1 MLPLRMLGLLLLCL
15 PLCDAGN
22 TCPLSLNPLIVVDPP
37 VVEFGDHVYV
47 NCSTEEEFEEITLML
62 GNTQTKN
69 EEFDNVAFSFAKMTD
84 WDMKSECKIKLNNS
98 FECSK
103 ELDIILYQ
111 IPEVHLFITETKTLG
126 EETNYKLQCYVCD
139 VAPAQNLTVRWYRSD
154 EILDVQVYSET
165 TKTPVNTS
173 SMLVVNVTRD
183 ENAVEVRCEAQLELG
198 PHGPQH
204 PVVSQTLNLS
214 ALYAPEFRTNQSRH
228 IIVNEGEDVSLTCEA
243 DGIPPPKY
251 QWTINGIDALETSDT
266 LKIINVNKSA
276 TYSCTASNKHGNVT
290 VNVSVDVPEVT
301 TTAAPAAMASPQA
314 LTPQEIPEVL
324 FSIISTD
331 VQGIV
336 SRYLLQC
343 VVVGATP
350 AENIL
355 VKWYK
360 NDVII
365 KSVHEPART
374 PVNTSSMLV
383 VNVTRDENAVE
394 VRCEAQLELGPHG
407 PQHPVVS
414 QTLNLSALY
423 APEFRTNQSRH
434 IIVNEGEDVSLTCE
448 ADGIPPPKYQWTIN
462 GIDALETSDTLKII
476 NVNKSATYSCTA
488 SNKHGNVTVNVSVDV
503 PEVITTA
510 APAAMAS
517 PQALTPQGCSITV
530 TPPEVVVK
538 FGDPVAINC
547 STAATTTF
555 RMGWEY
561 SAGKATVNNSY
572 AFWKIDKL
580 EDWTLQPICY
590 VYPDIG
596 SPCIETASII
606 LYQTPDLVSVSALED
621 GPMEAGSTY
630 RLKCDIYNVA
640 PAHNLSVKWYRDNTT
655 LYTDHITTY
664 DVTPRNVTSSLTITP
679 LRSDHRSLFRCKAEL
694 HLGPRGPE
702 LPPTA
707 ASAPFVATV
716 LYAPEFKEGNISKEL
731 TPDRDVTF
739 DCSAEGNP
747 DPEIKWIYK
756 PAHNLKETTEGRQK
770 IITVTAATST
780 NAGFYICVATNKVG
794 NVTRTVT
801 LVMRGKTSSVFV
813 YWLPILL
820 LVIILLV
827 GLYCLCHR
835 RKKKGE
841 YSFVSDSDKS
851 SIPMTGSAA
860 GKSQEGNQNNL

>member
-1 MLPLRMLGLLLLCL
+1 MHNFIVHLTGLHISRGQQSASWHWYSIST
-15 PLCDAGN
+15 DAGN

-214 ALYAPEFRTNQSRH
+214 ALCESTSCLFTVHLPGRKDDLILFHS
-228 IIVNEGEDVSLTCEA
+228 TCWVMCFCLFCF
-243 DGIPPPKY
+243 I
-251 QWTINGIDALETSDT
+251 
-266 LKIINVNKSA
+266 
-276 TYSCTASNKHGNVT
+276 
-290 VNVSVDVPEVT
+290 
-301 TTAAPAAMASPQA
+301 
-314 LTPQEIPEVL
+314 EIPEVL

-414 QTLNLSALY
+414 QTLNLSALCESTSCLFTVFY
-423 APEFRTNQSRH
+423 
-434 IIVNEGEDVSLTCE
+434 VSLTCE

-517 PQALTPQGCSITV
+517 PQALTPQGAQPC
-530 TPPEVVVK
+530 
-538 FGDPVAINC
+538 FL
-547 STAATTTF
+547 
-555 RMGWEY
+555 Y
-561 SAGKATVNNSY
+561 SQHS
-572 AFWKIDKL
+572 
-580 EDWTLQPICY
+580 
-590 VYPDIG
+590 
-596 SPCIETASII
+596 
-606 LYQTPDLVSVSALED
+606 
-621 GPMEAGSTY
+621 
-630 RLKCDIYNVA
+630 
-640 PAHNLSVKWYRDNTT
+640 
-655 LYTDHITTY
+655 
-664 DVTPRNVTSSLTITP
+664 
-679 LRSDHRSLFRCKAEL
+679 
-694 HLGPRGPE
+694 
-702 LPPTA
+702 
-707 ASAPFVATV
+707 
-716 LYAPEFKEGNISKEL
+716 
-731 TPDRDVTF
+731 
-739 DCSAEGNP
+739 
-747 DPEIKWIYK
+747 
-756 PAHNLKETTEGRQK
+756 
-770 IITVTAATST
+770 
-780 NAGFYICVATNKVG
+780 FYI
-794 NVTRTVT
+794 
-801 LVMRGKTSSVFV
+801 
-813 YWLPILL
+813 LL
-820 LVIILLV
+820 IMN
-827 GLYCLCHR
+827 
-835 RKKKGE
+835 
-841 YSFVSDSDKS
+841 F
-851 SIPMTGSAA
+851 
-860 GKSQEGNQNNL
+860 

>member
-1 MLPLRMLGLLLLCL
+1 MHNFIVHLTGLHISRGQQSASWHWYSIST
-15 PLCDAGN
+15 DAGN

-111 IPEVHLFITETKTLG
+111 TKTLG

-276 TYSCTASNKHGNVT
+276 TYSCTDDLILFHSTCWV
-290 VNVSVDVPEVT
+290 
-301 TTAAPAAMASPQA
+301 MCFC
-314 LTPQEIPEVL
+314 LFCFIEIPEVL

-414 QTLNLSALY
+414 QTLNLSAL
-423 APEFRTNQSRH
+423 
-434 IIVNEGEDVSLTCE
+434 CE
-448 ADGIPPPKYQWTIN
+448 S
-462 GIDALETSDTLKII
+462 TSCLF
-476 NVNKSATYSCTA
+476 
-488 SNKHGNVTVNVSVDV
+488 TVFC
-503 PEVITTA
+503 
-510 APAAMAS
+510 
-517 PQALTPQGCSITV
+517 CSITV

-596 SPCIETASII
+596 K
-606 LYQTPDLVSVSALED
+606 TPDLVSVSALED

-716 LYAPEFKEGNISKEL
+716 LCKCPQQRSMLKINSVYSICFVKSMGLNANHLKSNKLLKFCQNNYYHFSIDAPEFKEGNISKEL

-801 LVMRGKTSSVFV
+801 LVMRGMNTHSADVFV

>member
-1 MLPLRMLGLLLLCL
+1 MCFCL
-15 PLCDAGN
+15 FC
-22 TCPLSLNPLIVVDPP
+22 
-37 VVEFGDHVYV
+37 
-47 NCSTEEEFEEITLML
+47 
-62 GNTQTKN
+62 
-69 EEFDNVAFSFAKMTD
+69 
-84 WDMKSECKIKLNNS
+84 
-98 FECSK
+98 
-103 ELDIILYQ
+103 
-111 IPEVHLFITETKTLG
+111 FI
-126 EETNYKLQCYVCD
+126 
-139 VAPAQNLTVRWYRSD
+139 
-154 EILDVQVYSET
+154 
-165 TKTPVNTS
+165 
-173 SMLVVNVTRD
+173 
-183 ENAVEVRCEAQLELG
+183 
-198 PHGPQH
+198 
-204 PVVSQTLNLS
+204 
-214 ALYAPEFRTNQSRH
+214 
-228 IIVNEGEDVSLTCEA
+228 
-243 DGIPPPKY
+243 
-251 QWTINGIDALETSDT
+251 
-266 LKIINVNKSA
+266 
-276 TYSCTASNKHGNVT
+276 
-290 VNVSVDVPEVT
+290 
-301 TTAAPAAMASPQA
+301 
-314 LTPQEIPEVL
+314 EIPEVL

-394 VRCEAQLELGPHG
+394 VR
-407 PQHPVVS
+407 
-414 QTLNLSALY
+414 
-423 APEFRTNQSRH
+423 F
-434 IIVNEGEDVSLTCE
+434 
-448 ADGIPPPKYQWTIN
+448 
-462 GIDALETSDTLKII
+462 
-476 NVNKSATYSCTA
+476 
-488 SNKHGNVTVNVSVDV
+488 
-503 PEVITTA
+503 
-510 APAAMAS
+510 
-517 PQALTPQGCSITV
+517 
-530 TPPEVVVK
+530 
-538 FGDPVAINC
+538 AINC

-596 SPCIETASII
+596 SPCIET
-606 LYQTPDLVSVSALED
+606 TPDLVSVSALED

-716 LYAPEFKEGNISKEL
+716 LCKCPQQRS
-731 TPDRDVTF
+731 
-739 DCSAEGNP
+739 
-747 DPEIKWIYK
+747 
-756 PAHNLKETTEGRQK
+756 ETTEGRQK

-801 LVMRGKTSSVFV
+801 LVMRA
-813 YWLPILL
+813 
-820 LVIILLV
+820 
-827 GLYCLCHR
+827 CNR
-835 RKKKGE
+835 R
-841 YSFVSDSDKS
+841 
-851 SIPMTGSAA
+851 T
-860 GKSQEGNQNNL
+860 N